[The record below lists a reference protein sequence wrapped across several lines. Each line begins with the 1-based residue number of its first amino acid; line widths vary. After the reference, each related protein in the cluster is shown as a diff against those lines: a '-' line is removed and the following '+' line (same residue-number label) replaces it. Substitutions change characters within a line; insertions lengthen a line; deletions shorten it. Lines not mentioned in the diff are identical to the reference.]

1 MEGQLLVAHPLL
13 NDGFFNRSVILL
25 CSDNDE
31 GSFGFITNFKTQ
43 FKLRDVRPQ
52 VKNGNFPIF
61 EGGPVAKDQL
71 FFLHTLGKQ
80 ISESVKIKENI
91 YFGGDFN
98 ELLHHIEHA
107 TVRQDEVRF
116 FVGYSGWGLGQL
128 ANEISNRHW
137 LVHDHPGRDIFTT
150 PYNELWKNKLE
161 EKKRSYGIFA
171 DIGFDPSVN

>member
-80 ISESVKIKENI
+80 ISESVRIRGNI

-98 ELLHHIEHA
+98 ELLHHLEHG

-128 ANEISNRHW
+128 ANEISGGHW
-137 LVHDHPGRDIFTT
+137 IVSDHPGKDLFTT
-150 PYNELWKNKLE
+150 PYNELWKSKLE

-171 DIGFDPSVN
+171 DIGFDPSIN